1 MCEVS
6 TPKQERMQNMDQQ
19 GRYDTAHAVTGTES
33 ANYPPGVAVYDAD
46 GEKLGT
52 VSDWQDKRNFLVVHK
67 GRLFGHDT
75 DIPHAAIQYSEMNG
89 VYLRVRKD
97 ELISMKQT
105 PLSELA
111 APILKCPPILVPDMG
126 ATAVAAAAF
135 ADHAMPA
142 PDTICTVRPA
152 DEAPG
157 RGRACR
163 TSNSPGSWP
172 GDGTR
177 APANG
182 ASHRHDP
189 RPGEGLASVAAW
201 RRGG

>member
-1 MCEVS
+1 
-6 TPKQERMQNMDQQ
+6 MQNMDQQ

-33 ANYPPGVAVYDAD
+33 ANYPPGVPVYDAD

-111 APILKCPPILVPDMG
+111 APILKCPPIRVPDMG

-142 PDTICTVRPA
+142 PDTSCTVRPA
-152 DEAPG
+152 DEATQD
-157 RGRACR
+157 AV
-163 TSNSPGSWP
+163 
-172 GDGTR
+172 
-177 APANG
+177 
-182 ASHRHDP
+182 
-189 RPGEGLASVAAW
+189 GLAVQAAHQGAGQATELGRQQTAPVIDMIHDQMKVWRLW